1 MTQGEVLS
9 AFATIETF
17 DQICN
22 WRQKGKDDYMT
33 VSDVNMMMPFVTKA
47 QEAVEKLSLFALDNI
62 NSQDKKIKELVKVI
76 CYRFSMYRWTH
87 NDFKG
92 SDSSVDWLN
101 NNIKSVNNQIKNTY
115 GYLSTLEDDA
125 ENTDSRFEELE
136 AENKRLSE
144 KNKELEEENEQ
155 LKEENASTKKDESLK
170 SELNRLKAIH
180 EDTLVALLKPAFYNS
195 DADARD
201 FIRRINGLDNQGV
214 TDVARQFLQ
223 DRKITPSKKG
233 RFIWNILTAAKL
245 YDCVEQNWTTAL
257 RK

>member
-1 MTQGEVLS
+1 
-9 AFATIETF
+9 
-17 DQICN
+17 
-22 WRQKGKDDYMT
+22 
-33 VSDVNMMMPFVTKA
+33 MMMPFVTKA
-47 QEAVEKLSLFALDNI
+47 QEAAERLSLFALDNY
-62 NSQDKKIKELVKVI
+62 NSPNKETRELVKNNSHS
-76 CYRFSMYRWTH
+76 FSLYSSFYL
-87 NDFKG
+87 DFEG
-92 SDSSVDWLN
+92 PNGSVDWLN
-101 NNIKSVNNQIKNTY
+101 NNIKSVNNQINNTY
-115 GYLSTLEDDA
+115 QYLSIVFKDEP
-125 ENTDSRFEELE
+125 ENTDSRLEELE

-257 RK
+257 PKLKINRNIEAVNVV

>member
-1 MTQGEVLS
+1 MTQEERIKYKDNIERINNMTLGMIYKMSTYNLCRLTDDFADPLVRMIFAKTVNIDEQRKLVKFLES
-9 AFATIETF
+9 AFIECGFFINDNETYFDDLSYEIDCNRIITEDGTARPPVMVTVPPSSTKEASTNIETP
-17 DQICN
+17 
-22 WRQKGKDDYMT
+22 
-33 VSDVNMMMPFVTKA
+33 PFETTK
-47 QEAVEKLSLFALDNI
+47 
-62 NSQDKKIKELVKVI
+62 KEL
-76 CYRFSMYRWTH
+76 
-87 NDFKG
+87 
-92 SDSSVDWLN
+92 
-101 NNIKSVNNQIKNTY
+101 
-115 GYLSTLEDDA
+115 ED
-125 ENTDSRFEELE
+125 
-136 AENKRLSE
+136 ENKRLSE